1 MKDILNE
8 QLIQITKQSSDL
20 ATMINKMQNKIT
32 DLQNNNVL
40 LKKENEYLKR
50 KLFDTKSE
58 KSLYPLI
65 LTSFLFLTKQNRF
78 VMKSC

>member
-58 KSLYPLI
+58 KSCTL
-65 LTSFLFLTKQNRF
+65 
-78 VMKSC
+78 

>member
-40 LKKENEYLKR
+40 LKKKMN
-50 KLFDTKSE
+50 
-58 KSLYPLI
+58 I
-65 LTSFLFLTKQNRF
+65 
-78 VMKSC
+78 